1 MLSDQIFPI
10 PKPLLTSYSK
20 TSFLN
25 LSFLRF
31 DYLTSLEQAARSISP
46 VPMASGK
53 GGNKGGVR
61 SPACAAAR
69 EDRYIFPN
77 SPYIAVSDF

>member
-31 DYLTSLEQAARSISP
+31 DHLTSLEQAVRFISP
-46 VPMASGK
+46 VSMASGK
-53 GGNKGGVR
+53 GVNEGGDC
-61 SPACAAAR
+61 SLAAAH

-77 SPYIAVSDF
+77 TLYIAVSDF